1 MLPFIFPVTAAEPKV
16 YRLLC
21 ISMRNKPPVSFNRG
35 GIRENCV
42 IALINFGESHMP
54 LKIKNWMPEKG
65 CPGVTTIEEAEKS

>member
-1 MLPFIFPVTAAEPKV
+1 
-16 YRLLC
+16 
-21 ISMRNKPPVSFNRG
+21 MRNKPPVSFNRG

-65 CPGVTTIEEAEKS
+65 CPGVTSIEEAEKS